1 MKEYPSFEIPQEI
14 WREKIVAFTSH
25 AEGQRAVPI
34 LLLAVLKGRWT
45 QKLTAAN
52 VVAEVGRLL
61 LRCWDELRARRQ

>member
-34 LLLAVLKGRWT
+34 LLLAGLKGRWDSQT
-45 QKLTAAN
+45 YSSECGGGSRKTAIA
-52 VVAEVGRLL
+52 LL
-61 LRCWDELRARRQ
+61 G